1 MTAAQDAPTIKTDSS
16 AAPAAIDVRGL
27 RKTYDVLVVATWGV
41 VRPVVA
47 LRRFSWE
54 PRRK

>member
-1 MTAAQDAPTIKTDSS
+1 VTAASGV
-16 AAPAAIDVRGL
+16 AIDVRGL